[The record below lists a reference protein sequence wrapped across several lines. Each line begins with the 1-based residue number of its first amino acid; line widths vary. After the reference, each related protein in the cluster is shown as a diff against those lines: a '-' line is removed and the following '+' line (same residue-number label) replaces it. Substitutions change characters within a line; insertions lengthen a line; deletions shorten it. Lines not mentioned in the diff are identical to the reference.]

1 MGIVIRVCVDGK
13 IKFYYDEYKSDCFD
27 EVSLREVQE
36 DIEGFLLNA
45 LAELEDDEIVDRVA
59 L

>member
-1 MGIVIRVCVDGK
+1 MRIVTRVYVDGK
-13 IKFYYDEYKSDCFD
+13 TKPHYDEYKIDCFD
-27 EVSLREVQE
+27 EVSLREAL
-36 DIEGFLLNA
+36 DDLEGFLLNA

>member
-1 MGIVIRVCVDGK
+1 MRIVTRVYVDGK
-13 IKFYYDEYKSDCFD
+13 TKPHYDEYKSDCFD
-27 EVSLREVQE
+27 EVSLSEVQE

-45 LAELEDDEIVDRVA
+45 LAELEDDEIVDQVA